1 VANTITISIL
11 SKTNSFNAGIDS
23 TSKKLT
29 GFQKVTRG
37 VGSTVA
43 GFGKTFIGAAGVIST
58 VNLFKGFIADARES
72 NKVGAITQAHIKSLG
87 SEANITMPY
96 IDKLANSMARYSGV
110 EDEVIQTGQNTLI
123 TFKNVRDAAGKNNNV
138 FERATKVAL
147 DYATAEGKDVRG
159 AHLMVGKALN
169 NPIKGYTRLQRV
181 GIEFSDSQIKQIETL
196 TKSGDVLSAQ
206 KIILG
211 ELEDQYGGS
220 AAAAATNGDK
230 MRVAFGQISEAI
242 GKQLIP
248 YLDKA
253 AGYLADNL
261 PGWFEK
267 AKAAGQA
274 LVPVFQLIGMG
285 LKVVWT
291 VIKPLGQA
299 FLALAGVLVS
309 VIGWFGKHQTVT
321 RTLAII
327 IGAMLLP
334 ALTRMVTAWTIA
346 AARAVLFNA
355 QLAIMV
361 ARYAV
366 VSAATRAYAI
376 AQWLLNAAMLANPI
390 VLVVAALALLTAGI
404 IYAWKNSETFRN
416 VVISVW
422 NAIKNFVVN
431 AVTTVVNFVKQH
443 WTTLVAILGG
453 PIGIAAALII
463 KHWNTIKSA
472 ATGLLAAIK
481 EKFSAI
487 VAFVKGIP
495 GKIKAIF
502 SGAGKWLL
510 SAGKAIMQGLLDGIE
525 WGIDKVKG
533 ALNRVTDL
541 IPDWKGP
548 LSKDKN
554 LLTGAGQAIMQGLIR
569 GIESKE
575 SALRTTLR
583 GVTRDITSLSPA
595 LDLYSSAAPL
605 RANVAVAGGS
615 AGGNT
620 YNVTVVVENTDS
632 PVEMGRKFKDAI
644 KEYERVGGR

>member
-1 VANTITISIL
+1 
-11 SKTNSFNAGIDS
+11 
-23 TSKKLT
+23 
-29 GFQKVTRG
+29 
-37 VGSTVA
+37 
-43 GFGKTFIGAAGVIST
+43 
-58 VNLFKGFIADARES
+58 
-72 NKVGAITQAHIKSLG
+72 
-87 SEANITMPY
+87 
-96 IDKLANSMARYSGV
+96 
-110 EDEVIQTGQNTLI
+110 
-123 TFKNVRDAAGKNNNV
+123 
-138 FERATKVAL
+138 
-147 DYATAEGKDVRG
+147 
-159 AHLMVGKALN
+159 
-169 NPIKGYTRLQRV
+169 
-181 GIEFSDSQIKQIETL
+181 
-196 TKSGDVLSAQ
+196 
-206 KIILG
+206 
-211 ELEDQYGGS
+211 
-220 AAAAATNGDK
+220 
-230 MRVAFGQISEAI
+230 
-242 GKQLIP
+242 
-248 YLDKA
+248 
-253 AGYLADNL
+253 
-261 PGWFEK
+261 
-267 AKAAGQA
+267 
-274 LVPVFQLIGMG
+274 
-285 LKVVWT
+285 
-291 VIKPLGQA
+291 
-299 FLALAGVLVS
+299 
-309 VIGWFGKHQTVT
+309 
-321 RTLAII
+321 
-327 IGAMLLP
+327 
-334 ALTRMVTAWTIA
+334 
-346 AARAVLFNA
+346 
-355 QLAIMV
+355 MV